1 MSLVARI
8 LERFSSDAARD
19 PERDRA
25 VIDLLELV
33 MVVDRHVVEAE
44 RASVLEFLEGC
55 DWSDGG
61 GPASYSQQS
70 TARARLAIEVPE
82 ELEALLTSAAD
93 RLTAPE
99 DREFALRAM
108 SDLAGVDGVVDPN
121 EHALIEGLRARFAES
136 G

>member
-1 MSLVARI
+1 MSLVSRL
-8 LERFSSDAARD
+8 LERFSSDVGHD

-61 GPASYSQQS
+61 GPASYSQQA
-70 TARARLAIEVPE
+70 TARARLAIEVPD
-82 ELEALLTSAAD
+82 ELEALVASATDHLTTPA
-93 RLTAPE
+93 
-99 DREFALRAM
+99 DREFALQAM
-108 SDLAGVDGVVDPN
+108 NDLAGVDGVVDPH
-121 EHALIEGLRARFAES
+121 EHALIEGLRARFDELP
-136 G
+136 